1 MTYYGQ
7 HNEQYITSREIGRGG
22 EGCVFELASHGDLV
36 LKVYNEPPAD
46 NRKRKLRHMV
56 DMRSKDIEAYAAW
69 PVDLVS
75 DAGGTVVGFVMR
87 KLQGYLPLHH
97 VFSPMDRKKMFQD
110 RGYNFLVHVAR
121 NVATAFH
128 KLHDAGLVVGDVN
141 EGNILMNKAGMVV
154 FIDCDSFQVHAEGR
168 YFLCEVGVPRYTPPE
183 LLKRATFENVIRTAN
198 TDNFSLAVLLFQ
210 LLFLGRHPFA
220 GRHKGNAD
228 IDEETA
234 IRQRQ
239 FAYSLTNSKKKLT
252 PPPDTIS
259 ISDLPEDVVKLFHQ
273 AFETETRPNAVEW
286 IPALDALL
294 KSMQTCTVSALH
306 TFPAQMAECPW
317 CWFRKHRG
325 IMYFLD
331 DSYLQANMVLGDIEQ
346 FVNGFRPEPI
356 TLKQLTPESVPAHLP
371 PTPIPVRVVKAAKIR
386 AYLSICLGI
395 AGIALLTVSPYSILL
410 AGFLVV
416 YVLRWSVWANRIKAE
431 VVSRNERFQSLQKK
445 LQQVLKEYNAPADMV
460 AYQHGL
466 ESLNKLTIQFRRLP
480 EELDRKRKAMEEAL
494 YNEQLNDY
502 LRRFEIEDHQ
512 IPSIGPAKKKA
523 LYNAGIRHAA
533 HIANLPATKVP
544 GIGPAMEQILMSWR
558 RQMSADF
565 VYIPDQLS
573 LNAGMQKVNEE
584 MAQLRL
590 KLESAIRREYQHLNF
605 LKANIRT
612 RAELLEHQFL
622 NVTAQMKQAQTD
634 VQAIRKYAA

>member
-7 HNEQYITSREIGRGG
+7 HNEQYVTSREVGRGG
-22 EGCVFELASHGDLV
+22 EGYVFELASHGDLV
-36 LKVYNEPPAD
+36 LKLYNEPPSD
-46 NRKRKLRHMV
+46 NRQQKLQHMV
-56 DMRSKDIEAYAAW
+56 AMRSKEIETYATW

-121 NVATAFH
+121 NVSTAFH
-128 KLHDAGLVVGDVN
+128 KLHEAGLVVGDVN
-141 EGNILMNKAGMVV
+141 EGNILMNKAGMVA
-154 FIDCDSFQVHAEGR
+154 FIDCDSFQVHADER
-168 YFLCEVGVPRYTPPE
+168 YFFCEVGVPRYTPPE
-183 LLKRATFENVIRTAN
+183 LLKRATFEKVIRTAN
-198 TDNFSLAVLLFQ
+198 TDNFSLSVLLFQ

-220 GRHKGNAD
+220 GRHKGNSD

-234 IRQRQ
+234 IRQHL
-239 FAYSLTNSKKKLT
+239 FAYSLTNPKKKLS
-252 PPPDTIS
+252 PPPDSIN
-259 ISDLPEDVVKLFHQ
+259 ISDLPEDIVNLFHQ
-273 AFETETRPNAVEW
+273 AFETDTRPNAAEW
-286 IPALDALL
+286 IPALDAML
-294 KSMQTCTVSALH
+294 KTMHTCTVSALH
-306 TFPAQMAECPW
+306 TYPAQMKECPW

-356 TLKQLTPESVPAHLP
+356 TLKQLSPESVPAQLQ
-371 PTPIPVRVVKAAKIR
+371 PTPVPARIIKAVKIR
-386 AYLSICLGI
+386 TYLSVSLGI

-416 YVLRWSVWANRIKAE
+416 YVLRGSVWANRIKAE
-431 VVSRNERFQSLQKK
+431 VVSRNERLQSLQKK
-445 LQQVLKEYNAPADMV
+445 LQQVLREYNAPADMV
-460 AYQHGL
+460 AYQQGL
-466 ESLNKLTIQFRRLP
+466 ESLNKLIFQFRRLP
-480 EELDRKRKAMEEAL
+480 EELDRMRKAMEEAL

-502 LRRFEIEDHQ
+502 LRRFDIEDHQ
-512 IPSIGPAKKKA
+512 IPSIGPAKKSA

-584 MAQLRL
+584 MAQIRL

-612 RAELLEHQFL
+612 RAELLEQQFM
-622 NVTAQMKQAQTD
+622 NVTVQMKQAQTD